1 MSYNAETKA
10 FNMCFFPTSANSTA
24 PSTSTV
30 AGLRTLREDSG
41 NADITE
47 LFVHFGLQY
56 PRGIDI
62 AVSPALT
69 VHAVDEAHNLVY
81 IRNRNFAELAGAEG
95 GAVMGAACID
105 ITHKPM

>member
-10 FNMCFFPTSANSTA
+10 FNVCFFPTSANSTA
-24 PSTSTV
+24 HSTV
-30 AGLRTLREDSG
+30 HGLRTLREDSG

-47 LFVHFGLQY
+47 LFVHFDLQY

-62 AVSPALT
+62 TVSPALT
-69 VHAVDEAHNLVY
+69 VHAVDEARNLVY

-95 GAVMGAACID
+95 GAVMGVACID